1 MNMYMY
7 TVYSCFERACQKKK
21 DKSDVTILKL
31 IWGNLGI
38 LWSVKFNEWIQ

>member
-21 DKSDVTILKL
+21 DKSACDDLKTYL
-31 IWGNLGI
+31 R
-38 LWSVKFNEWIQ
+38 